1 MKENLFSEKD
11 SLELI
16 SQMLRQTKRNMEV
29 GSGNIFLY
37 YGYSAFIISIVVFVV
52 VYFTANQVWAALWF
66 LMFVPNIVIQIKN
79 RKERPPVVTYMDKA
93 IANTWSVIGAMFMLT
108 IIAII
113 VFGFYIGF
121 CNFALMLPLSLLYAG
136 IGTAITGVIMNV
148 KVLIYAPLMAFFV
161 GIYMLAVL
169 VSTNE
174 ATVFWHLY
182 FGVAFIFMMIIPGH
196 VINRISK
203 QQCLK
208 N

>member
-1 MKENLFSEKD
+1 MNDNLFSEKD

-113 VFGFYIGF
+113 VFGFYVGF

-182 FGVAFIFMMIIPGH
+182 FGLAFIFMMIIPGH

>member
-1 MKENLFSEKD
+1 MNDNLFSEKD

-169 VSTNE
+169 VSANE
-174 ATVFWHLY
+174 PTVFWHLY
-182 FGVAFIFMMIIPGH
+182 FGIAIVFMMIVPGH

-203 QQCLK
+203 RQCLK

>member
-1 MKENLFSEKD
+1 
-11 SLELI
+11 
-16 SQMLRQTKRNMEV
+16 
-29 GSGNIFLY
+29 
-37 YGYSAFIISIVVFVV
+37 
-52 VYFTANQVWAALWF
+52 
-66 LMFVPNIVIQIKN
+66 
-79 RKERPPVVTYMDKA
+79 
-93 IANTWSVIGAMFMLT
+93 
-108 IIAII
+108 
-113 VFGFYIGF
+113 
-121 CNFALMLPLSLLYAG
+121 MLPLSLLYAG

-182 FGVAFIFMMIIPGH
+182 FGLAFIFMMIIPGH

>member
-1 MKENLFSEKD
+1 MNDNLFSEKD

-182 FGVAFIFMMIIPGH
+182 FGLAFIFMMIIPGH